1 LEAHDGAQL
10 SAFRLV
16 LWPRFQR
23 FSVSAFQLLPL
34 SSRSPVAR
42 DLASFQRFSVSVFGA
57 ASFLAILP
65 ARLYNL
71 GVPDSLA
78 QISPP
83 RQRRHRRRRLRR
95 FFQILAAGLLFSALL
110 YLAIHLITKTRSSSD
125 PDVPEDSTVEFK

>member
-1 LEAHDGAQL
+1 M
-10 SAFRLV
+10 
-16 LWPRFQR
+16 
-23 FSVSAFQLLPL
+23 SAFQLF
-34 SSRSPVAR
+34 
-42 DLASFQRFSVSVFGA
+42 SFWT

-71 GVPDSLA
+71 GVPDSMA

-95 FFQILAAGLLFSALL
+95 FFQVLAAALLFAALL
-110 YLAIHLITKTRSSSD
+110 YLAIHLITKPRSSSD